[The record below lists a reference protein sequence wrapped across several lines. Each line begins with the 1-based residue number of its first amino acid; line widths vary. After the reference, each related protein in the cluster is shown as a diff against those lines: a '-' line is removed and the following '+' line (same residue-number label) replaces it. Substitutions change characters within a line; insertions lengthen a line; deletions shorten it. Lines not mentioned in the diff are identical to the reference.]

1 MNSADNETSLHWSE
15 EKEVV
20 STNNA
25 LKFLLLL
32 LKITPRWFVHFLV
45 LPVGFFYFLC
55 SRRGRTECRLYQN
68 QLKEFTNGAVPKR
81 VSAYNQIESFS
92 LCIVERMEGWL
103 GKYRFKDLITHDDDL
118 AELIERLNNRQGAIL
133 IGSHLGC
140 IEFLRSLSYQDSTG
154 VNRSVPVLAIMKT
167 GATEQFNK
175 TLNEINPG
183 SSLNLIDPSE
193 ITPDT
198 MIQMQELIENGGLVV
213 FTADRTS
220 EGSRSRC
227 IRKNFLGKPADFPY
241 AADITEIDGFDNLH
255 HPQGILKRAQ
265 ERAAR
270 VFGADRTYF
279 LVGGSTVGMLAA
291 ITAAAAALREESA
304 MPQERAA
311 NKPCGEATGEEAFF
325 LAARNCHRSVY
336 HAFLLNRC
344 SPVWLYPPRDGRHG
358 FFLGV
363 SPKHVETLLEENPSC
378 RAVVVT
384 SPTYEGVVSDI
395 ARIAETAHGKGALLI
410 VDEAHGAHFGF
421 HAGLPQSAIRLGA
434 DIVVQSL
441 HKTLPSPTQTAL
453 LHICGERVDARI
465 LERCLDI
472 FQTSSPSYPLLM
484 GIDACVDFLC
494 GEKREKSFDIFL
506 ARRRRLERALAD
518 CADLY
523 LLTERE
529 LCGEE
534 ASVFALDPCKL
545 VLASK
550 SRTGTE
556 LSAALRTKYHLETEM
571 SARGYALAIMTPADT
586 EEGWERLEKALV
598 SLDAD
603 KSSVGGTKKNSAT
616 LGARQKKAAQQGE
629 AVPRQEKE
637 KAERMTPS
645 RSPHAGG
652 ASRPA
657 APLPAFE
664 AILRPQETV
673 PCREAE
679 GRLSADCVT
688 IYPPGIPLALP
699 GERLTGETLEELSS
713 AAEDGAEILGAECR
727 DGEILLR
734 VLRCEK

>member
-241 AADITEIDGFDNLH
+241 GVFLLVAL
-255 HPQGILKRAQ
+255 LKAP
-265 ERAAR
+265 AYYM
-270 VFGADRTYF
+270 F
-279 LVGGSTVGMLAA
+279 
-291 ITAAAAALREESA
+291 ALRSKNFAVNSRYNMFIERSGVDFNCPRSAREERIEA
-304 MPQERAA
+304 LCQEFVEKLQKFCLQFPYQWY
-311 NKPCGEATGEEAFF
+311 NFYNF
-325 LAARNCHRSVY
+325 W
-336 HAFLLNRC
+336 LLN
-344 SPVWLYPPRDGRHG
+344 
-358 FFLGV
+358 
-363 SPKHVETLLEENPSC
+363 
-378 RAVVVT
+378 
-384 SPTYEGVVSDI
+384 EG
-395 ARIAETAHGKGALLI
+395 
-410 VDEAHGAHFGF
+410 
-421 HAGLPQSAIRLGA
+421 
-434 DIVVQSL
+434 
-441 HKTLPSPTQTAL
+441 
-453 LHICGERVDARI
+453 
-465 LERCLDI
+465 
-472 FQTSSPSYPLLM
+472 
-484 GIDACVDFLC
+484 
-494 GEKREKSFDIFL
+494 
-506 ARRRRLERALAD
+506 D
-518 CADLY
+518 C
-523 LLTERE
+523 
-529 LCGEE
+529 
-534 ASVFALDPCKL
+534 
-545 VLASK
+545 
-550 SRTGTE
+550 
-556 LSAALRTKYHLETEM
+556 
-571 SARGYALAIMTPADT
+571 
-586 EEGWERLEKALV
+586 
-598 SLDAD
+598 
-603 KSSVGGTKKNSAT
+603 KK
-616 LGARQKKAAQQGE
+616 
-629 AVPRQEKE
+629 
-637 KAERMTPS
+637 
-645 RSPHAGG
+645 
-652 ASRPA
+652 
-657 APLPAFE
+657 
-664 AILRPQETV
+664 
-673 PCREAE
+673 
-679 GRLSADCVT
+679 
-688 IYPPGIPLALP
+688 
-699 GERLTGETLEELSS
+699 
-713 AAEDGAEILGAECR
+713 
-727 DGEILLR
+727 
-734 VLRCEK
+734 